1 MSASPD
7 HWEDIARE
15 NVDRWGEQP
24 PAVLLLA
31 LVEEVAETVDELLK
45 TAEKGTETM
54 VPAEAMARL
63 AAVRDAGFECRAFL
77 EREFEDE
84 TGDPLPREEW
94 PTLVWDFDAV
104 AVAEELDDTAPLVYQ
119 LAWALDEWESKR
131 SVATDGGKHV
141 CEACGEDFRT
151 LTKLRLHEKD
161 DCPDRETFAQLDPD
175 AADTPGQAAEGLL
188 TCRDCGRENPGA
200 SYDETASLAD
210 GDYHLIVE
218 FQCAGCGFENENR
231 VVLTGVDEGDLEN
244 LPPHLQPDDGPVAT
258 DGGWDPQPARLREDE
273 APDAYSHATRNAA
286 LIRDANRQL
295 SGLGEKIHYCCICG
309 QECADL
315 EELADHDCRPNAGV
329 ELSARE
335 IVERTG
341 GA

>member
-1 MSASPD
+1 VSVSPD
-7 HWEDIARE
+7 HWEGIARE

-84 TGDPLPREEW
+84 NGEPLPREEW
-94 PTLVWDFDAV
+94 PTLVWDFDDV
-104 AVAEELDDTAPLVYQ
+104 AVQEEVGDTAPLVYQ
-119 LAWALDEWESKR
+119 LAWALDEWES
-131 SVATDGGKHV
+131 
-141 CEACGEDFRT
+141 
-151 LTKLRLHEKD
+151 
-161 DCPDRETFAQLDPD
+161 
-175 AADTPGQAAEGLL
+175 
-188 TCRDCGRENPGA
+188 
-200 SYDETASLAD
+200 
-210 GDYHLIVE
+210 
-218 FQCAGCGFENENR
+218 NR
-231 VVLTGVDEGDLEN
+231 
-244 LPPHLQPDDGPVAT
+244 PVAT
-258 DGGWDPQPARLREDE
+258 DGGWDPQPASCRDGET
-273 APDAYSHATRNAA
+273 PDAYSHATRNAA

-295 SGLGEKIHYCCICG
+295 SGLGEKVHFCDVCG
-309 QECADL
+309 QECENLDD
-315 EELADHDCRPNAGV
+315 LADHDCRPNDGV